1 MLITNAALITGDSLN
16 PFIPDGAMVIE
27 GAKIKEVGKTAE
39 LIEKYKENEVL
50 DAKGAVVTPGLVN
63 AHMHLYSSFARGM
76 PYPKEA
82 PENFVEILEKVWWK
96 LDKALTPDD
105 VYLSAMV
112 GLMESAKWGVTTV
125 IDHHSSPNAISGSL
139 NLISDALKEVGMRG
153 VLCYE
158 VSDRDGDT
166 SREAGIKE
174 NAGFIDSVNGKSDDL
189 AGLFGLHASFTL
201 SDKSLDSALEA
212 NGGNG
217 FHIHV
222 GEDRFDLED
231 SIRKYNVGVV
241 QRLSEKGLLSEKSIA
256 AHCVYLVDGDVE
268 LLKKSGALVTHQPQS
283 NANNGVGRAGVPD
296 LLKNG
301 VRVALGT
308 DSYTNNILEEAHFA
322 LLNHDKQNN
331 GPLNVDDLRMI
342 LSENA
347 CAVSGYLGVK
357 LGIIKAGA
365 EADILMYDYDSPT
378 PVNSE
383 NAYAHLFYGLRG
395 EHPRNVMI
403 KGEFIVK
410 DYNLVNINEEEIL
423 KKSRR
428 ASKELWERIN

>member
-1 MLITNAALITGDSLN
+1 MLITNAAIITGDSLN
-16 PFIPDGAMVIE
+16 PFISDGAIALE
-27 GAKIKEVGKTAE
+27 GAKIAEVGKTSE
-39 LIEKYKENEVL
+39 LKEKYKKVEVL
-50 DAKGAVVTPGLVN
+50 DAKGGIVMPGLVN
-63 AHMHLYSSFARGM
+63 AHMHLYSSLARGM
-76 PYPKEA
+76 PYPEDT
-82 PENFVEILEKVWWK
+82 PENFVEILEKIWWK

-105 VYLSAMV
+105 VYLSAIV

-139 NLISDALKEVGMRG
+139 NLISDAVKEVGMRG

-158 VSDRDGDT
+158 VSDRDGDS
-166 SREAGIKE
+166 SRDAGIKE
-174 NAGFIDSVNGKSDDL
+174 NIDFIGSLKGKSDDL

-201 SDKSLDSALEA
+201 SAESLDAALEA

-231 SIRKYNVGVV
+231 AIRKYDVGVV
-241 QRLSEKGLLSEKSIA
+241 QRLSENGILNEKSIA
-256 AHCVYLVDGDVE
+256 AHCVYLVEGDIG
-268 LLKKSGALVTHQPQS
+268 LLKKSGVLVTHQPQS

-296 LLKNG
+296 LMKSG

-331 GPLNVDDLRMI
+331 GPLTVQDIALI
-342 LSENA
+342 ISENA
-347 CAVSGYLGVK
+347 CAASGYLGVK
-357 LGIIKAGA
+357 LGIIEAGA
-365 EADILMYDYDSPT
+365 EADILMYEYDSPT
-378 PVNSE
+378 QLNSE

-395 EHPRNVMI
+395 EHPENVI
-403 KGEFIVK
+403 AKGEFIVK
-410 DYNLVNINEEEIL
+410 DYVLTNIKKEEISER
-423 KKSRR
+423 SRR
-428 ASKELWERIN
+428 ASKKLWDRIN